1 MICYDV
7 ERLCSERVG
16 DSIDFKFYR
25 SGRRGW
31 ERKKER
37 VACMAA
43 AVAGEVL
50 LIVNERFREMAT

>member
-1 MICYDV
+1 MNALAI
-7 ERLCSERVG
+7 LLTLSFIGAVG
-16 DSIDFKFYR
+16 
-25 SGRRGW
+25 GGG

-37 VACMAA
+37 VAYMAA